1 MKRRLDEYFIKPKKI
16 LKTKFLVC
24 EKCGVE
30 VFHSIFDVH
39 CCEIKGKEKKTGE
52 KKNFHPVFLR
62 IMQTCQQDISADLN
76 IEYEGLIEKKHK
88 WRYCFGG
95 GRGVVSKTHFLKLS
109 KMDPRE
115 IRLTFSSGHVGQQV
129 HFFDCVENKKFSI
142 GEFKSLI
149 QKAIRRGN
157 RQSAVKTALQF
168 ACNFG

>member
-1 MKRRLDEYFIKPKKI
+1 MKRKLDDYFVKPTKK

-30 VFHSIFDVH
+30 VFHSFFDVH
-39 CCEIKGKEKKTGE
+39 CCEIIGKER
-52 KKNFHPVFLR
+52 KNRENNCHPVFLR
-62 IMQTCQQDISADLN
+62 IMQTYQQDICTNLN
-76 IEYEGLIEKKHK
+76 VEYEGFSENRHK
-88 WRYCFGG
+88 WKYFFGE
-95 GRGVVSKTHFLKLS
+95 RCGVISKTHFLKLS

-115 IRLTFSSGHVGQQV
+115 IRLTFSTCHVGRQV
-129 HFFDCVENKKFSI
+129 HFFDCIENKKFSI

-157 RQSAVKTALQF
+157 RQSAIKTALQF